1 MKKRLKRV
9 SRTKFVEIKTPEE
22 AEKHFSVDSDHAR
35 QVKKA
40 INDLG
45 MRWELT
51 YGPTTSGRTKS
62 DGPNLSNLP
71 RPAKS
76 VDSAW
81 LLAQLK
87 EYTERMVA
95 TAEKKN
101 ADYAGASPKP
111 FANFSHVE
119 DLGIATTE
127 QGFLTRM
134 TDKLCRVLTFA
145 KKGVL
150 QVSDESVEDT
160 LLDLA
165 NYALLMASYIKA
177 KKAGTL

>member
-1 MKKRLKRV
+1 MKGVMK
-9 SRTKFVEIKTPEE
+9 
-22 AEKHFSVDSDHAR
+22 EKHDMTKPSKAEQRRRLNEMNKETYVGFVGGAWTGFSNGQVEERSLRRVDSD
-35 QVKKA
+35 
-40 INDLG
+40 
-45 MRWELT
+45 
-51 YGPTTSGRTKS
+51 
-62 DGPNLSNLP
+62 
-71 RPAKS
+71 
-76 VDSAW
+76 W

-87 EYTERMVA
+87 TYTTRMVE
-95 TAEKKN
+95 TAAKKN

-134 TDKLCRVLTFA
+134 TDKLCRVATFA

-165 NYALLMASYIKA
+165 NYSLLMAAYIKA
-177 KKAGTL
+177 KKAGML

>member
-1 MKKRLKRV
+1 MSTKTKKRVHGKPLL
-9 SRTKFVEIKTPEE
+9 INMPTPE
-22 AEKHFSVDSDHAR
+22 
-35 QVKKA
+35 QVLA
-40 INDLG
+40 DFGLG
-45 MRWELT
+45 MLDK
-51 YGPTTSGRTKS
+51 GIVP
-62 DGPNLSNLP
+62 
-71 RPAKS
+71 

-81 LLAQLK
+81 LLAQLR

-101 ADYAGASPKP
+101 ADYAGASVKP

-134 TDKLCRVLTFA
+134 TDKLCRITTFA

-165 NYALLMASYIKA
+165 NYALLMAAYVKA